1 MCCIPLANQRLRQL
15 KQVQQELAVA
25 LHAASQALRPK
36 AEALATFA
44 AVNHSTAQ
52 ELAAAGVQELVGWG
66 RGRGA

>member
-1 MCCIPLANQRLRQL
+1 M
-15 KQVQQELAVA
+15 A